1 MKKNTLPTW
10 DLTPLYKDT
19 KAWQKDFDAI
29 RPLADAFLK
38 CKGTLAISADHLKKA
53 MDLLTD
59 YNRLVDKVYT
69 YAYLKSDED
78 TRISEHQARKDSIQR
93 LLAQLSENDAW
104 FQPEVLEIPEKKMA
118 AFLKSPQLAF
128 HRLELTRILR
138 GRGHSLS
145 EAENRILGNFSEALS
160 SPEKTFSML
169 NNADISFGKIDDDT
183 GKRLELTHGNYS
195 MFLMNPD
202 RAVRRRA
209 YRRVYETYAKL
220 RNTFAATM
228 DAHVTKDVVSARVH
242 NHPSALEMA
251 LYGDNVPK
259 EVYLQLIDT
268 VHAHLPALH
277 EYLAL
282 RARRLGLGKL
292 SMWDLM
298 VPLEKGVDKTYTWPE
313 TVRMVKEGLAPLGKE
328 YLSILERA
336 FTQRWIDAQ
345 ERPGKR
351 SGAYSGGCHD
361 SYPYILLSANGT
373 INDAFTLA
381 HEGGHSMH
389 SFFSR
394 QNQEYPYSEYRIFVA
409 EVASTT
415 NEILLAEHLL
425 QTCTDAPL
433 QRYLLAHLADEIRT
447 TIYRQTQFAEYEL
460 KIHQAVEEGQSL
472 TADFLEKTYYDLN
485 EQYYGLHA
493 DKLIAHEWSR
503 IPHFYYNFY
512 VYKYATGMSAAL
524 QLTHNILHGT
534 AAQKKAYFGFLK
546 AGCSKDVLDI
556 MKDAGVDLTSPK
568 PVETALEYFAEI
580 VHRLDRASK

>member
-10 DLTPLYKDT
+10 DLTPLYKDQ

-38 CKGTLAISADHLKKA
+38 CKGTLARSAAHLKKA

-59 YNRLVDKVYT
+59 FSRLVDKVYT

-78 TRISEHQARKDSIQR
+78 TRISENQARKDSVQR

-104 FQPEVLEIPEKKMA
+104 FQPEVLAIPEETMA
-118 AFLKSPQLAF
+118 GFLKSKQLAF

-145 EAENRILGNFSEALS
+145 EAENRILGNYSEALS
-160 SPEKTFSML
+160 TPEKTYTML
-169 NNADISFGKIDDDT
+169 NNADLSFGKIADGT
-183 GKRLELTHGNYS
+183 GKSVELTHGNYS
-195 MFLMNPD
+195 LFLMNPD
-202 RAVRRRA
+202 RTVRHRA
-209 YRRVYETYAKL
+209 YQRVYETYAKL
-220 RNTFAATM
+220 RNTFASTM
-228 DAHVTKDVVSARVH
+228 NAHVGKAVVSAKVH

-277 EYLAL
+277 DYLSL
-282 RARRLGLGKL
+282 RARKLGLKKL

-298 VPLEKGVDKTYTWPE
+298 VPLEAGVDKTYTWPE
-313 TVRMVKEGLAPLGKE
+313 TVRIVKEGLAPLGKE
-328 YLSILERA
+328 YLSILEKA
-336 FTQRWIDAQ
+336 VTQRWIDAP

-361 SYPYILLSANGT
+361 SYPYILLNFNGT
-373 INDAFTLA
+373 LNDVFALA
-381 HEGGHSMH
+381 HEAGHSMH
-389 SFFSR
+389 SYFSR
-394 QNQEYPYSEYRIFVA
+394 EAQEYPYSEYRIFVA

-425 QTCTDAPL
+425 ESCTDAPL
-433 QRYLLAHLADEIRT
+433 RRYLLAHLADEIRA
-447 TIYRQTQFAEYEL
+447 TIYRQTQFAEFEL
-460 KIHQAVEEGQSL
+460 KMHQAVEEGNSL

-485 EQYYGLHA
+485 EEYYQLKA

-512 VYKYATGMSAAL
+512 VYKYATGMSAAI
-524 QLTHNILHGT
+524 QLAHNILHGT
-534 AAQKKAYFGFLK
+534 PAQKKAYFGFLK

-556 MKDAGVDLTSPK
+556 MKDAGVDLTSPQ
-568 PVETALEYFAEI
+568 PVSTALDYFAD
-580 VHRLDRASK
+580 VVRRLGEEE